1 MANRHRFERAEAG
14 LRRAKPKRRPYDRM
28 LIVCEGAKTEVNYFV
43 AMRRELRIP
52 GADIQIVHS
61 PLGTEP
67 IQIVESAEQLF
78 RASKAFDRVFAV
90 FDRDDHLTY
99 NNALAKAA
107 ALDGKLKND
116 NDKAVPFMAIPS
128 VPNFEFWILLHFK
141 NVLAFMPREDVYAE
155 LKKAPHYPAYAKN
168 SLTVYA
174 TPRWTF
180 PWQHNAQS
188 TCAGSTRPTQVL
200 TRTRMQTFSRATSRR
215 SPNDYLRPFTPL
227 AVMRSRPPKIVD
239 FFRCRRTTAIVTY

>member
-1 MANRHRFERAEAG
+1 MAKKHRFERAEAG
-14 LRRAKPKRRPYDRM
+14 LRRAKPKKRPYDRM
-28 LIVCEGAKTEVNYFV
+28 LIVCEGAKTEVNYFL

-116 NDKAVPFMAIPS
+116 NGKAVPFMAVPS
-128 VPNFEFWILLHFK
+128 VPNFEFWLLLHFK
-141 NVLAFMPREDVYAE
+141 DVLAFMPRADVYAE
-155 LKKAPHYPAYAKN
+155 LRKAAHYPAYAKN
-168 SLTVYA
+168 CLTVYSDTKA
-174 TPRWTF
+174 
-180 PWQHNAQS
+180 S
-188 TCAGSTRPTQVL
+188 I
-200 TRTRMQTFSRATSRR
+200 
-215 SPNDYLRPFTPL
+215 PL
-227 AVMRSRPPKIVD
+227 ATQRAVHLRGLYTPHTGTDPYTDADILTGH
-239 FFRCRRTTAIVTY
+239 FTTFAKRLA